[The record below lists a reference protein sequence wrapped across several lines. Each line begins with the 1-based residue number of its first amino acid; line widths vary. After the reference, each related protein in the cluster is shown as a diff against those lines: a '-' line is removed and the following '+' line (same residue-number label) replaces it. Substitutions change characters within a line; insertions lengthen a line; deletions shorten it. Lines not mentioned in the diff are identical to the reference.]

1 MAFQGRQQKM
11 QRNIKRLSITAA
23 ALLAVL
29 VAGQSHAADKG
40 PALYTAAQAQTGATV
55 YQQACAGCHGATLDG
70 GGGPA
75 LHGKDFMTLAKSQD
89 MTAASLLD
97 VVAATMP
104 QSDPGSLKADEYE
117 AVVAYLLQ
125 QNGFPAGQA
134 ALATG
139 AAPLKAAKITP

>member
-1 MAFQGRQQKM
+1 M
-11 QRNIKRLSITAA
+11 QHTVKYLSVTGA
-23 ALLAVL
+23 ALLATVL
-29 VAGQSHAADKG
+29 LAGHGHAADKQ
-40 PALYTAAQAQTGATV
+40 PVLYSAAQAKAGDGV

-104 QSDPGSLKADEYE
+104 QSDPGSLKGEDYE

-125 QNGFPAGQA
+125 QNGFPAGQT

-139 AAPLKAAKITP
+139 AASLKAAKIAP